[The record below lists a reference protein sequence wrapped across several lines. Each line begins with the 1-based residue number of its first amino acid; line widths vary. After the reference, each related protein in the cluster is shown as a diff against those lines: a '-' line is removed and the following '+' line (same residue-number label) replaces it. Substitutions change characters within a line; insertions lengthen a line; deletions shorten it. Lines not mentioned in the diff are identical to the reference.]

1 MKKLFL
7 LLILSFFST
16 TGFSASCPDLSE
28 PTRTVSADGGYY
40 IYTCDNS
47 SNDDANNTSTS
58 FSGYTPFT
66 CEMPNNA
73 HFREGGS
80 IEYTISS
87 RVSFSSDDAEES
99 VSGDDSGEVSLDSS
113 DLELGEDYRQYGP
126 GKYEQLVGMRFH
138 NINIPEGAT
147 IISAGI
153 EFVAKYDESNF
164 TEFSIL
170 GQRTS
175 NSNKFN
181 SDDDENISSRYM
193 TYKSVNWSNRHV
205 GTWNKGNKYTTP
217 DLKDI
222 VQEILNRDTWTD
234 GNKTLT
240 FFIKRSSG
248 SGTRTAY
255 SYNGSSSK
263 APKLM
268 VTYES
273 MATRDKDED
282 EDNSCYQSKEIDWIE
297 RESDCLPLGESF
309 PNAEV
314 TLFFDFDG
322 YGTTNEYGTTYEK
335 VASYYNLKKQDA
347 IKKTIEQVAGN
358 YAMWGINV
366 TTDRTVFDDAGKRAR
381 ILVVNRGDY
390 SGRASTD
397 GISTSS
403 KPTGYVDS
411 LSIFK
416 PLERGKCA
424 YVLTHE
430 VGHNF
435 RLLGTT
441 NDYAVDYPDATIGAF
456 MGGRTKDRFTGYQ
469 WKRILNKKGEW
480 QDPPEYFQNAIN
492 K

>member
-28 PTRTVSADGGYY
+28 PTRTVSADGSYY

-47 SNDDANNTSTS
+47 SN
-58 FSGYTPFT
+58 
-66 CEMPNNA
+66 
-73 HFREGGS
+73 
-80 IEYTISS
+80 
-87 RVSFSSDDAEES
+87 
-99 VSGDDSGEVSLDSS
+99 
-113 DLELGEDYRQYGP
+113 
-126 GKYEQLVGMRFH
+126 
-138 NINIPEGAT
+138 
-147 IISAGI
+147 
-153 EFVAKYDESNF
+153 
-164 TEFSIL
+164 
-170 GQRTS
+170 
-175 NSNKFN
+175 
-181 SDDDENISSRYM
+181 
-193 TYKSVNWSNRHV
+193 
-205 GTWNKGNKYTTP
+205 
-217 DLKDI
+217 
-222 VQEILNRDTWTD
+222 
-234 GNKTLT
+234 
-240 FFIKRSSG
+240 
-248 SGTRTAY
+248 
-255 SYNGSSSK
+255 
-263 APKLM
+263 
-268 VTYES
+268 
-273 MATRDKDED
+273 
-282 EDNSCYQSKEIDWIE
+282 
-297 RESDCLPLGESF
+297 
-309 PNAEV
+309 
-314 TLFFDFDG
+314 
-322 YGTTNEYGTTYEK
+322 K

-390 SGRASTD
+390 AGLASTD

-416 PLERGKCA
+416 PRERGKCA
-424 YVLTHE
+424 YLLTHE

-435 RLLGTT
+435 RLRGTT

>member
-1 MKKLFL
+1 MKKVFVLSIVLSVLF
-7 LLILSFFST
+7 I
-16 TGFSASCPDLSE
+16 SCSSKENESNKEVDIQATIDAAIKIALENLE
-28 PTRTVSADGGYY
+28 PTPTIVPTLTPTTQPTPTLTPAPTSIPTA
-40 IYTCDNS
+40 IPEPT
-47 SNDDANNTSTS
+47 ATPAPTSTS
-58 FSGYTPFT
+58 APEPTVTSTSAPV
-66 CEMPNNA
+66 P
-73 HFREGGS
+73 
-80 IEYTISS
+80 
-87 RVSFSSDDAEES
+87 VSEITYEE
-99 VSGDDSGEVSLDSS
+99 
-113 DLELGEDYRQYGP
+113 
-126 GKYEQLVGMRFH
+126 LVNKRG
-138 NINIPEGAT
+138 N
-147 IISAGI
+147 
-153 EFVAKYDESNF
+153 
-164 TEFSIL
+164 
-170 GQRTS
+170 
-175 NSNKFN
+175 NSN
-181 SDDDENISSRYM
+181 DE
-193 TYKSVNWSNRHV
+193 
-205 GTWNKGNKYTTP
+205 
-217 DLKDI
+217 
-222 VQEILNRDTWTD
+222 
-234 GNKTLT
+234 
-240 FFIKRSSG
+240 
-248 SGTRTAY
+248 
-255 SYNGSSSK
+255 
-263 APKLM
+263 
-268 VTYES
+268 
-273 MATRDKDED
+273 DED

-297 RESDCLPLGESF
+297 RESDSLPLGESF

-322 YGTTNEYGTTYEK
+322 YGTLHEDGYTTYEK

-390 SGRASTD
+390 AGRASTD

-424 YVLTHE
+424 YLLTHE

-435 RLLGTT
+435 RLRGTT